1 MKAGVRYWVM
11 LAVLAGATAG
21 MAHLSHGEATPP
33 AKPLSEF
40 PTKIGPWAQITEWP
54 LDKETLALLK
64 VTDYLNRGYWEP
76 GLGQSVVG
84 LYIGYFRSQRTG
96 ATIHSPK
103 NCLPGAGWSPME
115 SERVSIQTE
124 GHPRFQANRYI
135 VAKGDDRQLVL
146 YWYWAHDR
154 AVASEYWAKF
164 YLVAD
169 SIRMNR
175 SDGSLIRV
183 NTPLLSGENVEAAQQ
198 RLLSVVGNLVPL
210 LDRYVPK

>member
-1 MKAGVRYWVM
+1 MKTRLRFILCVILLIATGIFIHVRGRNEILPPHEP
-11 LAVLAGATAG
+11 LASLPHQLAQWEGTDVTIPPTVLEVLGSGDFLLRTYQTPSVAQPEVDLF
-21 MAHLSHGEATPP
+21 MAY
-33 AKPLSEF
+33 F
-40 PTKIGPWAQITEWP
+40 P
-54 LDKETLALLK
+54 
-64 VTDYLNRGYWEP
+64 
-76 GLGQSVVG
+76 
-84 LYIGYFRSQRTG
+84 SQRTG
-96 ATIHSPK
+96 DTIHSPK